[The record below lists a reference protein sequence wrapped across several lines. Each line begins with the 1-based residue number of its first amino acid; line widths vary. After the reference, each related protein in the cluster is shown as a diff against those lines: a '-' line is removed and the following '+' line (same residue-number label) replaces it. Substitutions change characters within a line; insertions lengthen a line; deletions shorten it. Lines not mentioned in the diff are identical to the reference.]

1 MLDVFFNHPTKQ
13 FSFSEL
19 TKILNLSEK
28 TVAKQ
33 LKQLQ
38 KQHIIKKIKPENSH
52 PHYIANLSPE
62 YRAQKRLRAQQLITP
77 LITELLHQDLKL
89 IILFGSFTRT
99 DWHKDSDI
107 DLFIIGKLENIQYA
121 EREISITQPKNFQE
135 IQTYSKEFMSNVL
148 KGIILHDPDDTA
160 TRLLRMQQ
168 TRTAPPA
175 RTQRPK
181 PHTITYSRS

>member
-1 MLDVFFNHPTKQ
+1 MLDFFFNHPSRQ

-19 TKILNLSEK
+19 TKALNLSEK

-33 LKQLQ
+33 VKQLQ
-38 KQHIIKKIKPENSH
+38 QQRIVTRIKQPGAH
-52 PHYIANLSPE
+52 PYYIANLSPE
-62 YRAQKRLRAQQLITP
+62 YRAQKRLRAQQIITSLIA
-77 LITELLHQDLKL
+77 ELLHQDLKL
-89 IILFGSFTRT
+89 IILFGSFART

-135 IQTYSKEFMSNVL
+135 IHTYSKEFMSNVL

-168 TRTAPPA
+168 TRTASPTRA
-175 RTQRPK
+175 QRPK
-181 PHTITYSRS
+181 PHTIAHSSS